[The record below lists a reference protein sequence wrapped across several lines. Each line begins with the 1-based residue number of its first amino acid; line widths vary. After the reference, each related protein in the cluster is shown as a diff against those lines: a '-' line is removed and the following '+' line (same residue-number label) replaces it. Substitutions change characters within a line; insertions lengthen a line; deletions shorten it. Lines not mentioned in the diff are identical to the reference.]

1 MCCGEK
7 YSILLIRS
15 GKVYEYLENE
25 YERENSEKC
34 VYFELK
40 SFKNY
45 SFESKKIVM
54 IWCGAEH

>member
-54 IWCGAEH
+54 I

>member
-7 YSILLIRS
+7 HLILLTRS

-25 YERENSEKC
+25 YERENSEKY

-45 SFESKKIVM
+45 SFENKKIFM
-54 IWCGAEH
+54 I